1 MTKKMT
7 VKKNEEQAKVNGSV
21 PVPET
26 AEELKKKLLELEQKE
41 LEQAQKQIL
50 ELGEKLGVKIG
61 LQLNAQKL
69 ADVISFM
76 INNSKPFITL
86 QFEVWKD
93 SN

>member
-7 VKKNEEQAKVNGSV
+7 VKKNEEQTKVNGSV
-21 PVPET
+21 PET
-26 AEELKKKLLELEQKE
+26 AEDLKKKLLELEQKE

-50 ELGEKLGVKIG
+50 DLGEKLGVKIG

-76 INNSKPFITL
+76 INNNKPFITL